1 MSRWHITQAIVLL
14 CGALAI
20 SACDDVLEG
29 KEDDYEHED
38 DGCCSGGG
46 GPQGGGSDPDDPD
59 PDDPDPDD
67 PDPDD
72 PDPDD
77 PDLDD
82 SDPPRVEVGQGDL
95 VGSYLNSKVRGFFG
109 IPYAKPPV
117 GALRFL
123 APQPPDGWSK
133 ARDAKSFGPSCIQA
147 DGDDVLDDQDE
158 DCLYLNIWAPARTP
172 RTGAPVLVWF
182 HGGDHANG
190 SAAEPASRRGSRY
203 DGTELAQRG
212 LVVVTVNYR
221 LGPLG
226 FLTHKKIAAVEGGTL
241 GNQGLW
247 DQQRALQWVN
257 DNIARFGGDEDNVTI
272 AGQGSGATDV
282 CLHVVSPESR
292 GLFARA
298 IQQSGGCTT
307 YQPTTSDLQGRA
319 QPWLDGLSCDD
330 DSGLLECL
338 QDKSVSELYEDLP
351 SGAFVPSV
359 GGEFLPEQPRHAFD
373 AGEIADVS
381 ILLGSNAEEG
391 SLYYDR
397 YPNVTTEDDYHLV
410 IQELFPSIPLK
421 ELCEAY
427 PHDRFEDADEP
438 YQRALA
444 YSLGD
449 GRFTCATLDTAI
461 RAREAGANV
470 YLYNFDGPYLDEA
483 GDAEHGA
490 EVPYVFGTIA
500 APDDDEAELSDRIQS
515 YWSQFVRE
523 GDPNDDTDPTWQ
535 PLAEGKPY
543 RLNLSSDI
551 TVLKQF
557 RDAECTLWRD
567 YYDSEFGN

>member
-14 CGALAI
+14 CGALVI

-29 KEDDYEHED
+29 KDEEYEHED

-46 GPQGGGSDPDDPD
+46 GPHGGGSDPDDPD

-77 PDLDD
+77 G
-82 SDPPRVEVGQGDL
+82 DPPRVEIDQGDL

-117 GALRFL
+117 DELRFL
-123 APQPPDGWSK
+123 APQEHDGWSK
-133 ARDAKSFGPSCIQA
+133 ARDATSFGHNCIQS

-158 DCLYLNIWAPARTP
+158 DCLYLNVWAPSRTP
-172 RTGAPVLVWF
+172 RAGAPVLVWF

-190 SAAEPASRRGSRY
+190 SAAEPASRRGNRY

-212 LVVVTVNYR
+212 LIVVSVNYR

-226 FLTHKKIAAVEGGTL
+226 FLAHKRIAAAEGGTL

-247 DQQRALQWVN
+247 DQRRALQWVN
-257 DNIARFGGDEDNVTI
+257 DNIRRFGGDEDNVTI
-272 AGQGSGATDV
+272 AGQGSGASDV
-282 CLHVVSPESR
+282 CMHVVSPESR
-292 GLFARA
+292 GLFSNA
-298 IQQSGGCTT
+298 ILQSGGCTT
-307 YQPTTSDLQGRA
+307 YQPTAAVLQGRA
-319 QPWLDGLSCDD
+319 QPWFDELSCEDD
-330 DSGLLECL
+330 ADLLECL
-338 QDKSVSELYEDLP
+338 QDKSVAELYDVLP

-359 GGEFLPEQPRHAFD
+359 GGDFLPDQPRQAFD

-381 ILLGSNAEEG
+381 LLLGSNAEEA

-397 YPNVTTEDDYHLV
+397 YPDVTTEDDYHIV
-410 IQELFPSIPLK
+410 IQELFPEIPLK

-444 YSLGD
+444 YSLAD
-449 GRFTCATLDTAI
+449 GRVTCATLDTAI

-470 YLYNFDGPYLDEA
+470 YYYNFDGVYPDA
-483 GDAEHGA
+483 GGDAEHGA

-500 APDDDEAELSDRIQS
+500 SPDDDEAELSDRIQS
-515 YWSQFVRE
+515 YWTQFSRG
-523 GDPNDDTDPTWQ
+523 GDPNDDSDPTWKLLSDGG
-535 PLAEGKPY
+535 PWG
-543 RLNLSSDI
+543 LNLSSDI
-551 TVLKQF
+551 TVLKKY
-557 RDAECTLWRD
+557 RDAECSLWRQ
-567 YYDSEFGN
+567 YYDSEFGY